1 MDNNNYSLHFIKNS
15 NRLIVLIPEYCDD
28 DNNIM
33 QNISKLGKIE
43 KRKILLVAVADS
55 ENQMKLLSQRIAKY
69 KSFLST
75 INIEVSSTFTASD
88 SWVKSLKEIYHPGDT
103 IICQAEQSVIDN
115 RFKSVPISEF
125 LTNHIQATVH
135 SVAGNQCTHK
145 AVSKKDL
152 YEIFWLL
159 GFLLIITLFTW
170 MEIKLDIVFHGSQQ
184 TILEMISVVIECLL
198 LWLWY
203 IFGKNR

>member
-1 MDNNNYSLHFIKNS
+1 MDNIRIVNNSY
-15 NRLIVLIPEYCDD
+15 RLIVLIPEYCDD
-28 DNNIM
+28 DFNIM
-33 QNISKLGKIE
+33 QDINKLAKIE
-43 KRKILLVAVADS
+43 KRNVLLVAVADS

-69 KSFLST
+69 KSFIST
-75 INIEVSSTFTASD
+75 INIEVSSTSTAPD

-103 IICQAEQSVIDN
+103 IVCQAEQSVIDN
-115 RFKSVPISEF
+115 RFKSVLISEF

-135 SVAGNQCTHK
+135 CVAGNQFTHK
-145 AVSKKDL
+145 TESKKDL

-170 MEIKLDIVFHGSQQ
+170 MEIKLDIVFHDSQQ

-203 IFGKNR
+203 KFGKNR